1 MPAAYLI
8 VESNITDPEQFKAY
22 MAAAPAVVKAVRA
35 ASTWCAA
42 AAWRCSKATGS
53 RRG

>member
-8 VESNITDPEQFKAY
+8 VESNISDPEKFKAY
-22 MAAAPAVVKAVRA
+22 MAAAPAVVKAFGGRVSGARRA
-35 ASTWCAA
+35 HGGA
-42 AAWRCSKATGS
+42 RRRLDS